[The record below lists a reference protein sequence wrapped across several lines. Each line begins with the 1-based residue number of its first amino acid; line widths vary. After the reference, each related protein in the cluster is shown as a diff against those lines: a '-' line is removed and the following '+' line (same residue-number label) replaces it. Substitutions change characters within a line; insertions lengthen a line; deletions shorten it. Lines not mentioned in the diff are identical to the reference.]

1 MLKNN
6 LIYLTLIFLLVFKIN
21 TLPDKDNA
29 IELSNEDIKCY
40 QGYKTLT
47 YKVMEQSKKIF
58 RISKIDRTNI
68 EFYEEDSLK
77 QPYSQTS
84 YNIIYQKYSSNQ
96 LYLVVK
102 FSVSCFSIMFI
113 DSVDEIYL
121 PENKILNLPFA
132 SSSDKFCNIKIK
144 DSNLNQNMIEI
155 KINGPYRFSNGLLE
169 IYDNEMT
176 SFKGNREL
184 IKYYYPQSN
193 EIFLCIQF
201 TFDIIV
207 TGIVNLEYKQIKTS
221 LISENFKICTK
232 NPIIGLYYLNYNSN
246 NPYYD
251 VSFNNDNNF
260 YNNSIK
266 QTGKI
271 FKGKMDSSSQLL
283 VNFSSG
289 GCLQIL
295 FFQNENILLKKNLL
309 FSFQIFQTREFI
321 FEINDNEMKDNR
333 VNIILTSDF
342 FEIDKVLI
350 DNKIQK
356 YFISNNE
363 RTKFIYH
370 YYSNTQNFQL
380 NPSFFY
386 KENNNGY
393 NEINIKYEIAKYEEL
408 YENTF
413 KCYNLGDYEFK
424 IFKIKYNS
432 NKEYIDLSVK
442 GQLIIYNGKEE
453 EFYQNKDIFNLEK
466 NKELIFRI
474 FKNRNINFELNDTTI
489 INNLVNIIFYS
500 SNPIEINSIKIEDKI
515 KNYFISNKNKTKI
528 TYHYISQSSYKE
540 NNNGYNEIS
549 VKYEIA
555 KYEEITD
562 DIINKCYNLGDGE
575 FKIFKIKYNSNKEY
589 IDLSLNKKQLI
600 FYNKKEQLENELAYY
615 KLKKDENIYVELS
628 GNVPCINLNYL
639 QNNSIILSEN
649 KQETLIIYQ
658 NRNVYLTIKGEIS
671 DEIELIFKVDNK
683 KSTIDIERFS
693 IIGSPIS
700 SLNKEVLDKNNQY
713 KFTFNLNV
721 KEAKIGVLITND
733 SKLTINIFYK
743 KIKHWF
749 ISQIAFPLF
758 FLGITLI
765 CLACHCYNRINDAK
779 KEKLLKEK
787 KMKEEEEKKKEDEI
801 LKKKI
806 NNFYTLIKKNPEDL
820 NKICPICFKDK
831 REDNLFM
838 DMEPIFT
845 NKNEYINEIRDTFNG
860 PNFDGVISFLKN
872 IDCPH
877 FFHNDCKAKFKK
889 NFECYLCNS
898 FVHSRNLIVFLE
910 IDEKSFSSVLK
921 NFHGKK
927 YSFSYKKKVV
937 EAVYKFI
944 EEDKKIDENVKREI
958 KLRRNLALKFI
969 NVLDYSEFF
978 EIKLHENIEE
988 YEDKFEKIKQKRKE
1002 RELEMQ
1008 EYIEENKYHQNN
1020 NNGNQKKID
1029 NEQNKKI
1036 KLKVCGR
1043 CYNTCVACKRKIN
1056 KAGSRAAYA
1065 HKKCYNSNYC
1075 VICGSKM
1082 ALHDASFNI
1091 CIDCYKNSFGKS
1103 VKYSNCF
1110 YCNGHFK

>member
-6 LIYLTLIFLLVFKIN
+6 LIYLILIFLLVFKIN
-21 TLPDKDNA
+21 SLPDKDNA

-84 YNIIYQKYSSNQ
+84 YNIIYQKYTSNQ

-113 DSVDEIYL
+113 DSVNEIYL

-155 KINGPYRFSNGLLE
+155 KINAPYRFSNGLLE

-184 IKYYYPQSN
+184 IKYYSPQSN

-380 NPSFFY
+380 NPSF
-386 KENNNGY
+386 
-393 NEINIKYEIAKYEEL
+393 L
-408 YENTF
+408 
-413 KCYNLGDYEFK
+413 
-424 IFKIKYNS
+424 
-432 NKEYIDLSVK
+432 
-442 GQLIIYNGKEE
+442 
-453 EFYQNKDIFNLEK
+453 
-466 NKELIFRI
+466 
-474 FKNRNINFELNDTTI
+474 
-489 INNLVNIIFYS
+489 
-500 SNPIEINSIKIEDKI
+500 
-515 KNYFISNKNKTKI
+515 
-528 TYHYISQSSYKE
+528 YKE

-589 IDLSLNKKQLI
+589 IDLSLNKNQLI
-600 FYNKKEQLENELAYY
+600 FYNKKEQIKNELAYY

-721 KEAKIGVLITND
+721 KEAKIEVLITID

-749 ISQIAFPLF
+749 NFQIAFPLF
-758 FLGITLI
+758 FIGITLI
-765 CLACHCYNRINDAK
+765 WLACHCYNRINDAK

-801 LKKKI
+801 LKKK
-806 NNFYTLIKKNPEDL
+806 
-820 NKICPICFKDK
+820 
-831 REDNLFM
+831 
-838 DMEPIFT
+838 
-845 NKNEYINEIRDTFNG
+845 
-860 PNFDGVISFLKN
+860 
-872 IDCPH
+872 
-877 FFHNDCKAKFKK
+877 
-889 NFECYLCNS
+889 
-898 FVHSRNLIVFLE
+898 
-910 IDEKSFSSVLK
+910 
-921 NFHGKK
+921 
-927 YSFSYKKKVV
+927 
-937 EAVYKFI
+937 
-944 EEDKKIDENVKREI
+944 
-958 KLRRNLALKFI
+958 
-969 NVLDYSEFF
+969 
-978 EIKLHENIEE
+978 
-988 YEDKFEKIKQKRKE
+988 
-1002 RELEMQ
+1002 
-1008 EYIEENKYHQNN
+1008 
-1020 NNGNQKKID
+1020 
-1029 NEQNKKI
+1029 
-1036 KLKVCGR
+1036 
-1043 CYNTCVACKRKIN
+1043 
-1056 KAGSRAAYA
+1056 
-1065 HKKCYNSNYC
+1065 
-1075 VICGSKM
+1075 
-1082 ALHDASFNI
+1082 
-1091 CIDCYKNSFGKS
+1091 
-1103 VKYSNCF
+1103 
-1110 YCNGHFK
+1110 

>member
-84 YNIIYQKYSSNQ
+84 YNIIYQKYTSNQ

-333 VNIILTSDF
+333 INIILTSDF

-363 RTKFIYH
+363 RTKFLYH

-393 NEINIKYEIAKYEEL
+393 NEISVKYEIAKYEEL

-413 KCYNLGDYEFK
+413 KCYN
-424 IFKIKYNS
+424 
-432 NKEYIDLSVK
+432 
-442 GQLIIYNGKEE
+442 
-453 EFYQNKDIFNLEK
+453 
-466 NKELIFRI
+466 
-474 FKNRNINFELNDTTI
+474 NR
-489 INNLVNIIFYS
+489 
-500 SNPIEINSIKIEDKI
+500 K
-515 KNYFISNKNKTKI
+515 
-528 TYHYISQSSYKE
+528 
-540 NNNGYNEIS
+540 
-549 VKYEIA
+549 
-555 KYEEITD
+555 
-562 DIINKCYNLGDGE
+562 
-575 FKIFKIKYNSNKEY
+575 
-589 IDLSLNKKQLI
+589 
-600 FYNKKEQLENELAYY
+600 
-615 KLKKDENIYVELS
+615 
-628 GNVPCINLNYL
+628 
-639 QNNSIILSEN
+639 
-649 KQETLIIYQ
+649 
-658 NRNVYLTIKGEIS
+658 
-671 DEIELIFKVDNK
+671 
-683 KSTIDIERFS
+683 
-693 IIGSPIS
+693 
-700 SLNKEVLDKNNQY
+700 
-713 KFTFNLNV
+713 
-721 KEAKIGVLITND
+721 
-733 SKLTINIFYK
+733 
-743 KIKHWF
+743 W
-749 ISQIAFPLF
+749 
-758 FLGITLI
+758 
-765 CLACHCYNRINDAK
+765 
-779 KEKLLKEK
+779 
-787 KMKEEEEKKKEDEI
+787 
-801 LKKKI
+801 
-806 NNFYTLIKKNPEDL
+806 
-820 NKICPICFKDK
+820 
-831 REDNLFM
+831 
-838 DMEPIFT
+838 
-845 NKNEYINEIRDTFNG
+845 
-860 PNFDGVISFLKN
+860 
-872 IDCPH
+872 
-877 FFHNDCKAKFKK
+877 
-889 NFECYLCNS
+889 
-898 FVHSRNLIVFLE
+898 
-910 IDEKSFSSVLK
+910 
-921 NFHGKK
+921 
-927 YSFSYKKKVV
+927 
-937 EAVYKFI
+937 
-944 EEDKKIDENVKREI
+944 
-958 KLRRNLALKFI
+958 
-969 NVLDYSEFF
+969 
-978 EIKLHENIEE
+978 
-988 YEDKFEKIKQKRKE
+988 
-1002 RELEMQ
+1002 
-1008 EYIEENKYHQNN
+1008 
-1020 NNGNQKKID
+1020 
-1029 NEQNKKI
+1029 
-1036 KLKVCGR
+1036 
-1043 CYNTCVACKRKIN
+1043 
-1056 KAGSRAAYA
+1056 
-1065 HKKCYNSNYC
+1065 
-1075 VICGSKM
+1075 
-1082 ALHDASFNI
+1082 
-1091 CIDCYKNSFGKS
+1091 
-1103 VKYSNCF
+1103 
-1110 YCNGHFK
+1110 